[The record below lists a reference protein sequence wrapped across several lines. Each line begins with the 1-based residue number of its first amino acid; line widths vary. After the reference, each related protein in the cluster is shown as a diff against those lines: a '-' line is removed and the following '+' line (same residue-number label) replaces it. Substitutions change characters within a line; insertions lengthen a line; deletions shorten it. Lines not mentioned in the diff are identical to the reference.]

1 VDTNEGK
8 NNNRGSRFRLAVVI
22 PTIGRYEELR
32 RMLRSVA
39 AQTRLPD
46 EVIIAGEG
54 EENEQ
59 VAREFPELHAKFI
72 NLPGSSICD
81 ARNAGMEAARPDA
94 DLIGFFDDDIVLE
107 PQCFEALLRFWDSG
121 PPDLGGVG
129 CNLMN
134 GMPMPGRRLRA
145 LPIVTRLGLYDSAK
159 GIVLRSGFHTTLSA
173 RADISSAGST
183 VPTPD
188 GHPAAPVVEQDL
200 YVRWLPSW
208 AVVYSR
214 KVLAEFTWDEW
225 FEGYSYLEDLDLSYR
240 VSKKYRLAV
249 VSGARFYHYPSKTG
263 RLDPYL
269 LGKKEVLNR
278 LYFVSKHPELS
289 GPLCCL
295 ALTIRAAMSL
305 FLGLAHRDA
314 SYFKRVAGNV
324 AGFAQAAMG
333 RIEPVSGGIR

>member
-1 VDTNEGK
+1 MTENHHK
-8 NNNRGSRFRLAVVI
+8 LAIVV

-32 RMLRSVA
+32 RMLRSAA

-54 EENEQ
+54 EGNEQ

-121 PPDLGGVG
+121 TPDLGGLG

-134 GMPMPGRRLRA
+134 GAPMFARRLKG
-145 LPIVTRLGLYDSAK
+145 LPVVSRLGLYDTAP
-159 GIVLRSGFHTTLSA
+159 GAVLRSGFHTMMPGLD
-173 RADISSAGST
+173 R
-183 VPTPD
+183 
-188 GHPAAPVVEQDL
+188 DL

-214 KVLAEFTWDEW
+214 KVLEEFRFDEW
-225 FEGYSYLEDLDLSYR
+225 FESYSYLEDLDLSYR
-240 VSKKYRLAV
+240 VSRKYRLAMV
-249 VSGARFYHYPSKTG
+249 AGARFYHYPSRLG
-263 RLDPYL
+263 RPDPYL
-269 LGKKEVLNR
+269 FGKKEVLNR

-289 GPLCCL
+289 RPLCCL

-314 SYFKRVAGNV
+314 SYFQRVAGNV
-324 AGFAQAAMG
+324 AGFLFTGGKQWTRMREKTTTATLG
-333 RIEPVSGGIR
+333 SGSRS